1 MIITEKST
9 VIRETINQYV
19 FEVSPNS
26 NKVDVAKAVEKLFK
40 VKVDT
45 VRIINV
51 MGKKVRVGKS
61 VGQRRSWKKAVV
73 KLSPE
78 SKIQVMEGL

>member
-26 NKVDVAKAVEKLFK
+26 NKVEVAKAVEKLFK